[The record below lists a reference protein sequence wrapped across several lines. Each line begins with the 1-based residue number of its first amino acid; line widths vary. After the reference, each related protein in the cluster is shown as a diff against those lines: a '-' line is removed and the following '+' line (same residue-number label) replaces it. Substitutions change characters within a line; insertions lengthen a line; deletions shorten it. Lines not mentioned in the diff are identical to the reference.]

1 MLALWRRPRCS
12 TTTAIDLSWS
22 VTSTVPSRIRV
33 RSCVSARVEDASE
46 VFGRER
52 RQHRS
57 MEALEVGMAAYR
69 TGCRAGK
76 DAIRRGAA
84 WHQAHAATPTATREP
99 AIIVVT
105 LLRFGT

>member
-1 MLALWRRPRCS
+1 
-12 TTTAIDLSWS
+12 
-22 VTSTVPSRIRV
+22 
-33 RSCVSARVEDASE
+33 
-46 VFGRER
+46 
-52 RQHRS
+52 
-57 MEALEVGMAAYR
+57 MAAYR

-84 WHQAHAATPTATREP
+84 WHQAHATTPTATREP